1 MKGGRLM
8 NIISSYQV
16 ELLRINK
23 QLQPTIKI
31 GRDALAFCIRCVDS
45 EWDSVSQIRSPNLR
59 MNFMEKLLHATK
71 DNPNPKYAE
80 FDTLFYKMPSYF
92 RRATIMKALG
102 IVSSYKANYAHWEDI
117 GKVGNPPKLQ
127 LEHNWYPVFYND
139 NMYYPADGDA
149 VYLKLFNGADWV
161 WCRVSVRHTDLAYL
175 QKYWSHVKASAPT
188 LEKRHG
194 KYFLRFAFE
203 EKKELL
209 DISDGATTICAVD
222 LGLNSDAVCTIM
234 QYDGTI
240 LSRKFINFPS
250 DKDHLYTVV
259 NRIKRYQR
267 EHGSKNVQSF
277 WKYAQRIN
285 DELAKKIAA
294 AITDY
299 AVLWSAEVIVFEYL
313 DMRGKKS
320 KSQKITLWRKNG
332 VQTLV
337 EHKAHRCGIH
347 ISHICA
353 WGTSKLAFDGSG
365 VLKRNKDNHALA
377 TFSNGKQYNC
387 DLSASYNI
395 GARYFLREL
404 LKPLDANSRS
414 QLQAKVPD
422 VGRRTQCTYATLIAV
437 NRVLAA

>member
-1 MKGGRLM
+1 M
-8 NIISSYQV
+8 NIVSSYQV
-16 ELLRINK
+16 ELLRISK
-23 QLQPTIKI
+23 QIQPTIKI

-45 EWDSVSQIRSPNLR
+45 EWGNVSLLRSTKER
-59 MNFMEKLLHATK
+59 MSYVETLMHATK
-71 DNPNPKYAE
+71 DNPNPKYRE
-80 FDTLFYKMPSYF
+80 FDTLFYKMPCYF
-92 RRATIMKALG
+92 RRAAINKALG
-102 IVSSYKANYAHWEDI
+102 VVSSYKANYAYWEDT

-127 LEHNWYPVFYND
+127 LEHHWYPVFYND
-139 NMYYPADGDA
+139 NMYCPADGDA
-149 VYLKLFNGADWV
+149 VYLKLFNGTDWV
-161 WCRVSVRHTDLAYL
+161 WHRVSVRHTDLAYL

-209 DISDGATTICAVD
+209 DVSAGATTICAVD

-234 QYDGTI
+234 QSDGTI

-332 VQTLV
+332 VQSLV

-365 VLKRNKDNHALA
+365 KLKRDDNNHALA

-395 GARYFLREL
+395 GARYFLREF

-414 QLQAKVPD
+414 RLQAKVPD
-422 VGRRTQCTYATLIAV
+422 VGRRTQCTFATLIAV
-437 NRVLAA
+437 NRALAA